1 MGRGSGTELKV
12 WLSSKDLVPWEMD
25 STLVTFRSSEGLLK
39 ITSLWRWTVL
49 GVCVCP
55 PGPQVQES
63 LMNTLGRR
71 QEAVAR
77 LAQHRNALGFFSV
90 DGKAVFFTQ
99 L

>member
-1 MGRGSGTELKV
+1 M
-12 WLSSKDLVPWEMD
+12 
-25 STLVTFRSSEGLLK
+25 FAFA
-39 ITSLWRWTVL
+39 
-49 GVCVCP
+49 P

-63 LMNTLGRR
+63 LMNTLGRW

-90 DGKAVFFTQ
+90 DGKAVLFTQ

>member
-1 MGRGSGTELKV
+1 
-12 WLSSKDLVPWEMD
+12 MD

-39 ITSLWRWTVL
+39 ITRVSGGGPSWVFAFA
-49 GVCVCP
+49 P

-63 LMNTLGRR
+63 LMNTLGRW

-77 LAQHRNALGFFSV
+77 LAQDRNALGFFSV
-90 DGKAVFFTQ
+90 DGKAVLLTQ